1 MVHAD
6 GNAIE
11 GLEALKRVWLQE
23 TQDEC
28 GTLAAQIEAGRG
40 SAEEI
45 GSEVY
50 RLFHDL
56 QGQAALFGYP
66 LLASMAQGFCVYWR
80 SAEGEVGPERLP
92 VMLAHLD
99 AARLVLESKL
109 EGQGGATGR
118 AMLAEL
124 EAVAG
129 H

>member
-1 MVHAD
+1 MAHTD

-23 TQDEC
+23 TQEEC
-28 GTLAAQIEAGRG
+28 GTLAARIQAGRG
-40 SAEEI
+40 SADEV
-45 GSEVY
+45 GKEVY

-56 QGQAALFGYP
+56 QGQAALFDYP
-66 LLASMAQGFCVYWR
+66 LLASMGQGFCVYWR
-80 SAEGEVGPERLP
+80 SAGDEIGPERLP
-92 VMLAHLD
+92 VMLAHLE